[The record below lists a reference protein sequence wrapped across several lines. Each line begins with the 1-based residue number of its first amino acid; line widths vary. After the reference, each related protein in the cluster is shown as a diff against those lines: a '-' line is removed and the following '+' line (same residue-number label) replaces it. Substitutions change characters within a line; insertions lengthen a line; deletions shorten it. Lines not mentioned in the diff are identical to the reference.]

1 MGLSYDPGSR
11 KWNIQR
17 EQETFERKPIK
28 DSLTFNITGYYANE
42 GVGSPVRGGYQTYK
56 RVFYPTTPQSTGG
69 RGGGFSAPTET
80 ITITVPISEDATTFS
95 NNLEN
100 ALRAQSVQTSY
111 TYSPTGRGTQ
121 TVVYPNISSLRSSAP
136 KLNQEELETN
146 KKNSE
151 INTELDSL
159 EKENKSKNLA
169 YDKVMGVVNSTRGG
183 DYVQQRN
190 LIRQIEGVDSGLKN
204 TLENYYKAY
213 YSNEKLQAWDS
224 NLGAK
229 PPYGEFDA
237 AYYKAQNPVAAQQWQ
252 SAVAN
257 DDIDI
262 TQRYGENGFYLN
274 HYTTQGKPAGA
285 RGNKAE
291 ELAAAEKYVERK
303 PTDIELQQARTI
315 QLGVNTDT
323 QTERLLKV
331 PEVAAAWEAAKA
343 GDTYWKSKGKEFFLD
358 PNKKDEFAV
367 LFRMSDRPEDKEVA
381 FKYNI
386 NADYGI
392 TELEDALNTAVGEKA
407 IVDVKRFGALTQNVL
422 KDTIEQMKKAKAKE
436 QELAIFSGFDSFG
449 EITGINKDLTNSILG
464 DSGVGGVL
472 SFMGGDKAQKSLEKS
487 LRGITG
493 INNEV
498 TYNWQQW
505 FDNTLKEKY
514 QNDLELGLTKDEAE
528 EQVKIQGQFARD
540 FIDQYLM
547 PRFNESKSMNEFVEY
562 LDVRQEEQNP
572 FQTQDILNAVKL
584 VADLKANQYIEEL
597 RKTPERYF
605 NAEFYFNPSGD
616 KARTEAYARQAST
629 VSADWEAAKN
639 GDPYWTSQAY
649 RFGVNINDKDAFAR
663 MHFQVKGQGQGYDPA
678 DDILNA
684 SKVSDY
690 VYNQILPALN
700 EEALAQGT
708 VFGQFFKPEEFADE
722 MLRGLNPEDK
732 KTWDEV
738 LEKYGLQN
746 FGGTIE
752 DLKSYITEAVRTGSA
767 QEIREQIKYLN
778 EKREKPTQEI
788 LGVSYIQRE
797 EDYKPKE
804 TTEGQTELYKTF
816 QSAGFQGTEDE
827 FYENFF
833 PDLDRSEQA
842 ALTKAGTNEALKTTG
857 LNFSD
862 PFASLGTIESF
873 FGEGEE
879 EEEEPTRSSYFTIDE
894 DEELPTKSKAGQG
907 FLNEFTS
914 MFKGLS

>member
-1 MGLSYDPGSR
+1 MALTKDPATGRWKTDKQKPAEMPSAPDHNWYWNNTGR
-11 KWNIQR
+11 ASGQGRYYQQAYQNIQR
-17 EQETFERKPIK
+17 GWAAMMDPRVYEDLNNI
-28 DSLTFNITGYYANE
+28 FNQDKTNYEKQLKEYNQDTAKADTRNKADDLFAQ
-42 GVGSPVRGGYQTYK
+42 VK
-56 RVFYPTTPQSTGG
+56 AST
-69 RGGGFSAPTET
+69 A
-80 ITITVPISEDATTFS
+80 
-95 NNLEN
+95 
-100 ALRAQSVQTSY
+100 
-111 TYSPTGRGTQ
+111 
-121 TVVYPNISSLRSSAP
+121 
-136 KLNQEELETN
+136 
-146 KKNSE
+146 
-151 INTELDSL
+151 
-159 EKENKSKNLA
+159 
-169 YDKVMGVVNSTRGG
+169 GG
-183 DYVQQRN
+183 DYVKQRD
-190 LIRQIEGVDSGLKN
+190 ILKN
-204 TLENYYKAY
+204 KDLGLEAAGFSKAEADSIKNTMLYDYKTFY
-213 YSNEKLQAWDS
+213 TQNKLQTWNS

-229 PPYGEFDA
+229 PPYGVFDA

-291 ELAAAEKYVERK
+291 ELAAAKQYVERK

-358 PNKKDEFAV
+358 LNKPDEFAV

-392 TELEDALNTAVGEKA
+392 TELEDALNAAVGEKA
-407 IVDVKRFGALTQNVL
+407 IVDVKRFGALTQDVL
-422 KDTIEQMKKAKAKE
+422 KQTIEQMKKAKGME

-514 QNDLELGLTKDEAE
+514 QADLELGLTKEQAE
-528 EQVKIQGQFARD
+528 ERVKIQGQFARD

-562 LDVRQEEQNP
+562 LDVRQSEQNP

-584 VADLKANQYIEEL
+584 VADLRANEYIEEL

-690 VYNQILPALN
+690 IYNQILPALN

-708 VFGQFFKPEEFADE
+708 VFGQFLKPEEFADE
-722 MLRGLNPEDK
+722 MLKGLNPEDK
-732 KTWDEV
+732 QTWDEV
-738 LEKYGLQN
+738 LEKYGLES

-752 DLKSYITEAVRTGSA
+752 ELKNYITEAVRTGSA

-778 EKREKPTQEI
+778 EKREKPTQEV

-797 EDYKPKE
+797 EDYKPKD
-804 TTEGQTELYKTF
+804 TIEGQTELYKTF

-879 EEEEPTRSSYFTIDE
+879 EEEPTRSSYFTIDE
-894 DEELPTKSKAGQG
+894 DEKLPTKSKAGQG

-914 MFKGLS
+914 MFKGFS

>member
-1 MGLSYDPGSR
+1 MALTKDPATGRWKTDKQKPAEMPSAPDHNWYWNNTGR
-11 KWNIQR
+11 ASGQGRFYQQAYQNIQR
-17 EQETFERKPIK
+17 GWAAMMDPRVYEDLNNI
-28 DSLTFNITGYYANE
+28 FNQDKANYE
-42 GVGSPVRGGYQTYK
+42 KQLKEYNQDTAKADTRNKADDLFAQVK
-56 RVFYPTTPQSTGG
+56 AST
-69 RGGGFSAPTET
+69 A
-80 ITITVPISEDATTFS
+80 
-95 NNLEN
+95 
-100 ALRAQSVQTSY
+100 
-111 TYSPTGRGTQ
+111 
-121 TVVYPNISSLRSSAP
+121 
-136 KLNQEELETN
+136 
-146 KKNSE
+146 
-151 INTELDSL
+151 
-159 EKENKSKNLA
+159 
-169 YDKVMGVVNSTRGG
+169 GG
-183 DYVQQRN
+183 DYVKQRD
-190 LIRQIEGVDSGLKN
+190 ILKN
-204 TLENYYKAY
+204 KDLGLEAAGFSKAEADSIKNTMLYDYKTFY
-213 YSNEKLQAWDS
+213 TQNKLQTWDS

-229 PPYGEFDA
+229 PPYGVFDA

-291 ELAAAEKYVERK
+291 ELAAAKQYVERK

-358 PNKKDEFAV
+358 LNKPDEFAV

-392 TELEDALNTAVGEKA
+392 TELEDALNAAVGEKA
-407 IVDVKRFGALTQNVL
+407 IVDVKRFGALTQDVL
-422 KDTIEQMKKAKAKE
+422 KQTIEQMKKAKGME

-514 QNDLELGLTKDEAE
+514 QADLELGLTKEQAE
-528 EQVKIQGQFARD
+528 ERVKIQGQFARD

-562 LDVRQEEQNP
+562 LDVRQSEQNP

-584 VADLKANQYIEEL
+584 VADLRANEYIEEL

-690 VYNQILPALN
+690 IYNQILPALN

-708 VFGQFFKPEEFADE
+708 VFGQFLKPEEFADE
-722 MLRGLNPEDK
+722 MLKGLNPEDK
-732 KTWDEV
+732 QTWDEV
-738 LEKYGLQN
+738 LEKYGLES

-752 DLKSYITEAVRTGSA
+752 ELKNYITEAVRTGSA

-778 EKREKPTQEI
+778 EKREKPTQEV

-797 EDYKPKE
+797 EDYKPKD
-804 TTEGQTELYKTF
+804 TIEGQTELYKTF

-879 EEEEPTRSSYFTIDE
+879 EEEPTRSSYFTIDE
-894 DEELPTKSKAGQG
+894 DEKLPTKSKAGQG